1 MLHHTRCSHC
11 WRRGPCGADH
21 GGQDRFYDLHRHTGH
36 DATGWAGCKG
46 MTASGLAA
54 PCALRNDVCYLGV
67 LQVLGPRGLMPNPK
81 LGTITTNVGEAV
93 DVRGLMRGERWLS
106 LTCCCRCRG
115 VLVFT
120 ECLARPVRV
129 PHGEAGHC
137 ALPHWQGSLRGVG
150 CEKRVPTCPAAGKL
164 GANQAA

>member
-1 MLHHTRCSHC
+1 
-11 WRRGPCGADH
+11 
-21 GGQDRFYDLHRHTGH
+21 
-36 DATGWAGCKG
+36 

-150 CEKRVPTCPAAGKL
+150 CEKHVPTCPAAGKL